1 MLPTPPIEPAVGPH
15 RHEGCRY
22 GRGVLTIRTLN
33 GRSLILIVA
42 AGSMITSISL
52 GARSTFGLYL
62 DPVVDSL
69 GTDRGTFSLIIAV
82 QNLLWGL
89 SQPIAGAVAD
99 RFGAARVL
107 AAGGVG
113 YAISLLIMS
122 QAQSTGLL
130 FLSAGV
136 LIGIAT
142 GAASFSVVLAAVG
155 RMAPPDRAT
164 MALGVVTAMGSIGQF
179 VLVPIAG
186 NLLDTYGWRTTVA
199 LLAIVVGAVALFTWP
214 LRGRAVDQQR
224 PAADTS
230 TSPAVPLRSDLRRA
244 AHSRSYLMLN
254 AAFFVCGFHVTFI
267 GIHLVSYGG
276 DVGVPE
282 GNARFA
288 LALIGLF
295 NIIGSLAAGF
305 LGSRFRKTY
314 LLSIIYALRA
324 VSIAA
329 FVLIPATAT
338 TFIAFGAT
346 IGLLWLSTVPLTG
359 GIVASQFGTTHS
371 GTLFGIVFLSHQLGS
386 FTGVWLGGELADRPD
401 GYTTVWWIAVALGV
415 VAAVLHLGI
424 DEGPAA
430 PPPVGGDRR
439 IVLSPAGGMAVVMLS
454 VGGAAAIHP
463 GPAQAADG
471 SGELL
476 PYICLLHPVGEN

>member
-1 MLPTPPIEPAVGPH
+1 MLTM
-15 RHEGCRY
+15 
-22 GRGVLTIRTLN
+22 RTLN
-33 GRSLILIVA
+33 GRSLGLVIA
-42 AGSMITSISL
+42 AGSMITAISL

-62 DPVVDSL
+62 DPVVETL
-69 GTDRGTFSLIIAV
+69 GTDRGTFSLVIAV

-89 SQPIAGAVAD
+89 SQPLAGAVAD

-107 AAGGVG
+107 GAGGVG
-113 YAISLLIMS
+113 YAVSLLIMS
-122 QAQSTGLL
+122 QAQSTGVL

-155 RMAPPDRAT
+155 RMAPPQRVS
-164 MALGVVTAMGSIGQF
+164 MALGIVTAMGSVGQF
-179 VLVPIAG
+179 VLVPLVG
-186 NLLDTYGWRTTVA
+186 ELLDRYGWRITVSLLSMVVVTVA
-199 LLAIVVGAVALFTWP
+199 GFTWP
-214 LRGRAVDQQR
+214 LRGRAIDQQQQTGE
-224 PAADTS
+224 AS
-230 TSPAVPLRSDLRRA
+230 TRPAVPLRSDLRRA

-267 GIHLVSYGG
+267 GIHLVAYGG
-276 DVGVPE
+276 DVGVSE

-295 NIIGSLAAGF
+295 NIIGSLVAGF

-314 LLSIIYALRA
+314 LLSIIYGLRA
-324 VSIAA
+324 ISITA
-329 FVLIPATAT
+329 FVLLPATTT

-401 GYTTVWWIAVALGV
+401 GYTTVWWIAVGLGV
-415 VAAVLHLGI
+415 LAAVLHLGI
-424 DEGPAA
+424 DESPAPQPPAA
-430 PPPVGGDRR
+430 GDRR
-439 IVLSPAGGMAVVMLS
+439 IVLSPAGGVAAVMLT
-454 VGGAAAIHP
+454 VGGVAAVQPPRAMV
-463 GPAQAADG
+463 ADG
-471 SGELL
+471 TGEVLSHL
-476 PYICLLHPVGEN
+476 CVLHPVDGN